1 MGFRGMAKLV
11 FFMKIVFR
19 KTVFVRWNI
28 WTMLFFILE
37 SVSHIMSD
45 RKLNTVLNH

>member
-1 MGFRGMAKLV
+1 MAKLV

-19 KTVFVRWNI
+19 KTKLYMLDETFEQYCFFV
-28 WTMLFFILE
+28 LE

-45 RKLNTVLNH
+45 SKLNTALNH